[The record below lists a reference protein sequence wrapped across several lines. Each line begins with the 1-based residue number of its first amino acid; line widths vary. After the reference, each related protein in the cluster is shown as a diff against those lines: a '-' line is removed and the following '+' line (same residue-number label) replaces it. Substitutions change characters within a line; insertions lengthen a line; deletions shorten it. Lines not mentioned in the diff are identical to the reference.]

1 MAGFFGLFNY
11 AKPGKGVS
19 KDAPEKKRFFLF
31 FEIYFRK
38 FWKLLLLNFMYAVI
52 TFPFVS
58 AFVIWV
64 FSAFGVDAALFADDM
79 TMYLFTM
86 AVFGLPT
93 ITIFGLRVSLG
104 YVLVALSALLLGP
117 ATAAATYVWRQFTRQ
132 EHSWVWGDFWERLR
146 SNFKQGIAI
155 GIVDILVWVSFV
167 LYMSLDIVGN
177 SALAQYLL
185 IFRYVAI
192 IIFAIYTVMRFYI
205 YLIMVTFDM
214 SVIAILRN
222 SWIFSVLGIVRN
234 LCTIFFSALI
244 LAATLFVPIPLMLT
258 LTYSLVGFITTFNA
272 YPVME
277 KYMLKPRQQNEDGT
291 ITILEPEETNEAAE
305 SVFSDDV
312 STRSSTP
319 SFSSVR
325 RDDDDDR
332 PREMLPFSDNA
343 KKDDT
348 SSEDTDRQA

>member
-31 FEIYFRK
+31 FELYFRK

-86 AVFGLPT
+86 TLFGLPYN
-93 ITIFGLRVSLG
+93 LG
-104 YVLVALSALLLGP
+104 YILVALSALLLGP
-117 ATAAATYVWRQFTRQ
+117 ATAAATYIWRQFARQ

-146 SNFKQGIAI
+146 SNFKQGLAI

-167 LYMSLDIVGN
+167 LYMSLKITGS

-185 IFRYVAI
+185 VFRYVAI
-192 IIFAIYTVMRFYI
+192 IIFAVYTVMRFYI

-214 SVIAILRN
+214 SIIAILRN
-222 SWIFSVLGIVRN
+222 AWIFSVLGVVRN
-234 LCTIFFSALI
+234 LCTIFFSALV
-244 LAATLFVPIPLMLT
+244 LAATLFIPIPLMLT
-258 LTYSLVGFITTFNA
+258 LTYSLIGFITTFNA
-272 YPVME
+272 YPVVE
-277 KYMLKPRQQNEDGT
+277 KYMLKPRQSNEDGT
-291 ITILEPEETNEAAE
+291 ITILEPEDKSEPAE
-305 SVFSDDV
+305 SLFSDDV
-312 STRSSTP
+312 STRSSAP
-319 SFSSVR
+319 SFSSIR
-325 RDDDDDR
+325 GDDDDDR
-332 PREMLPFSDNA
+332 PHELLPFSDNA
-343 KKDDT
+343 KKDDA